1 MQTAEPPFGLGALF
15 VALQCKPFL
24 VKIKID
30 KDLKGNHM
38 RTEQL
43 TAIALEKVDFDKYL
57 LANAVGKRAE
67 AIANGAAALLD
78 IDTSDMKYADI
89 ALQEIAEGK
98 IIVSLES

>member
-1 MQTAEPPFGLGALF
+1 
-15 VALQCKPFL
+15 
-24 VKIKID
+24 
-30 KDLKGNHM
+30 M

-43 TAIALEKVDFDKYL
+43 TAQALERVDFDKYL

-67 AIANGAAALLD
+67 QIANGAKSLLE
-78 IDTSDMKYADI
+78 IETSDMKYADI

>member
-1 MQTAEPPFGLGALF
+1 
-15 VALQCKPFL
+15 
-24 VKIKID
+24 
-30 KDLKGNHM
+30 M

-67 AIANGAAALLD
+67 AIAQGAASVLE
-78 IDTSDMKYADI
+78 IDTTGMKYADI

-98 IIVSLES
+98 ITVSLEG

>member
-1 MQTAEPPFGLGALF
+1 
-15 VALQCKPFL
+15 
-24 VKIKID
+24 
-30 KDLKGNHM
+30 M

-43 TAIALEKVDFDKYL
+43 TAVALEKVDFDKYL

-67 AIANGAAALLD
+67 EIANGAQSLLD